1 MNVFMIKTWMET
13 KDNDLVEQNIAID
26 LEIYI
31 WPSFYETII
40 RNQLQFDFV
49 IIHILDSCS

>member
-13 KDNDLVEQNIAID
+13 KDNDLVEQNIAIV
-26 LEIYI
+26 LGIYI